1 MYPFS
6 GILRMITS
14 FAMRVGLLA
23 LTGQL
28 HLLPILGLPFGLGPM
43 TTTELAQFSP
53 PAVRNCM

>member
-1 MYPFS
+1 
-6 GILRMITS
+6 MITS